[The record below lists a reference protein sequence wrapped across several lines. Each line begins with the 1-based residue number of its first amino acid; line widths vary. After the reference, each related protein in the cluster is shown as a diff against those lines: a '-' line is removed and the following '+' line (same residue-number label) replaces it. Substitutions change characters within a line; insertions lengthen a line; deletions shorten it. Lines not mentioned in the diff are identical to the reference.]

1 MLQVVE
7 EDIVSATPLRIPRL
21 QSLTAPNLFYPSFSY
36 ALHVGYLGF
45 AITPFKV
52 LIFFKKKTSN
62 LIANAI

>member
-52 LIFFKKKTSN
+52 LIFFKKKR
-62 LIANAI
+62 AI